1 MAQSGCIQQARWQF
15 LGETNLT
22 IEIDRETILKSMAMF
37 TGGGWTIGD
46 DLCITV
52 VGDVGVKRGKVLP
65 GPGLPVVFDTVYGSF
80 DLGNQHN
87 LKNLEGCPRKV
98 VVDFGVIAPN
108 LESLEGGPQEVGGY
122 YRVRSNSLTSLVG
135 LPTNKPPIQTRLS
148 ITPHVGLLSLLDYHG
163 KILWGYPTE
172 FGGISNKRLVAAVR
186 IISEWQGKGADR
198 AIECAAELANA
209 DCKENARW

>member
-1 MAQSGCIQQARWQF
+1 M
-15 LGETNLT
+15 
-22 IEIDRETILKSMAMF
+22 DKETILRSIQLF
-37 TGGGWTIGD
+37 TGGGWTIGE
-46 DLCITV
+46 DLRITV

-65 GPGLPVVFDTVYGSF
+65 GPGLPVVFLTVYGSF

-98 VVDFGVIAPN
+98 VVDFEVIAPN

-122 YRVRSNSLTSLVG
+122 YRVRSNSLTSLAG

-172 FGGISNKRLVAAVR
+172 FGGTSNKRLVAAVR

-198 AIECAAELANA
+198 ALECAAELANA